1 MIRMSRQGYRHM
13 DEVSFTIAA
22 AGASALVPI
31 ITELI
36 SKFFPGIFSRTR
48 GGTEESYSK
57 KLSKLAEKLEG
68 SSREVD
74 GVLREITSVMSERRG
89 AVEKLET
96 QLMQLTAE
104 EESVRRRIAAL
115 KETRIEVAEHF
126 AAAVSSGERRSARRD
141 YALFGAG
148 VFVSTIISI
157 VLQLAQ

>member
-1 MIRMSRQGYRHM
+1 M

-22 AGASALVPI
+22 AAASAFVPI
-31 ITELI
+31 FTELL
-36 SKFFPGIFSRTR
+36 SKIFPRAFVRKR
-48 GGTEESYSK
+48 DGTEEGYST

-74 GVLREITSVMSERRG
+74 AVLREITSVMTERRG

-96 QLMQLTAE
+96 QLTQLTAE
-104 EESVRRRIAAL
+104 EESVRKRIAAL

-126 AAAVSSGERRSARRD
+126 AAAISSGERRSARRD

-148 VFVSTIISI
+148 VLVSTVISVI
-157 VLQLAQ
+157 LQLSL